1 MASAEENGDDDDG
14 DEIREDAISIAQV
27 HAIRIGKTVWY
38 PTTQVVQGQT
48 FFNVN
53 KNDRVLT
60 KLTTGRGLNRHA
72 AKSNDMGK
80 KQFWH
85 NMQVARREACN
96 AAYAQVQRHAMEA
109 AGEVVPDNHKFRAA
123 RNGDQFFVKGGAV
136 EVELE
141 GMTVLTTFAVKGDL
155 FFRLDTQTVRQVIA
169 AIRGSP
175 DMVIGSP
182 KKKRRRKRKGGS
194 LTPQRKNC
202 QEEPEEDA
210 AGEAEAS
217 E

>member
-1 MASAEENGDDDDG
+1 MASAEENDDDD
-14 DEIREDAISIAQV
+14 DETVEDAISIAQV
-27 HAIRIGKTVWY
+27 HAIRVGKTVWY

-48 FFNVN
+48 FFNVS
-53 KNDRVLT
+53 KYDRVLT
-60 KLTTGRGLNRHA
+60 KLTTGRGMNRHVN
-72 AKSNDMGK
+72 KSNGMSK

-96 AAYAQVQRHAMEA
+96 EAYAQVQRHAMEA
-109 AGEVVPDNHKFRAA
+109 AGEVVPDNQKFRAA
-123 RNGDQFFVKGGAV
+123 HNGDQFFVKGGAI

-141 GMTVLTTFAVKGDL
+141 GTKVLTTFAVKGDL

-175 DMVIGSP
+175 DIVIGSP
-182 KKKRRRKRKGGS
+182 KRKRRRKRKGGS

-217 E
+217 D

>member
-1 MASAEENGDDDDG
+1 MASAEENEDDDG
-14 DEIREDAISIAQV
+14 DEIREDAISIA
-27 HAIRIGKTVWY
+27 
-38 PTTQVVQGQT
+38 QVVQGQT

-72 AKSNDMGK
+72 AKSNDMCK

-136 EVELE
+136 EVQLE

-175 DMVIGSP
+175 DIVIGSP
-182 KKKRRRKRKGGS
+182 KRKRRRKRKGGS

-210 AGEAEAS
+210 AGEAETS